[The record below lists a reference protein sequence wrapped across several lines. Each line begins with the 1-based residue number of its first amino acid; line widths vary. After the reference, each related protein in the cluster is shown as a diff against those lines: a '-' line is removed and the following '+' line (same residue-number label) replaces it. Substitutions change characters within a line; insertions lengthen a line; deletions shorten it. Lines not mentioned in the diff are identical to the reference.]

1 MAVEI
6 GELEQLQADV
16 LGSSWDPEE
25 ARAFEETYEQFRA
38 RLFRFCYSKLR
49 DVHEAEDVTQETF
62 ARAWRTH
69 LSFSDRQRA
78 YAWLR
83 VVAGNLCTDLLRR
96 RGRCQ
101 TAPDIE
107 PGVSSA
113 ADDAVLRA
121 GDAQIVRQ
129 AMARLNDRHRTALEQ
144 RESAGWTYEQMASY
158 SGTTISSI
166 ESLLWRARQALKR
179 ELTALAGPDGLL
191 AGVPV
196 IGVAVRRFHG
206 GRMRLTGWISQWV
219 MPQVANGAAMVIGS
233 CAIVC
238 VTALGGPAD
247 GAASVPAPLPA
258 ALAVPAPAPGPPPTV
273 TTTTGAP
280 SAATVAGPAGPA
292 GTSTAA
298 GSTPTGPHRLGL
310 ENPVT
315 STRPDNQRDRSMP
328 LSTGVGPDTV
338 GVDPAGTVNY
348 ATKLASDQ
356 VAKVLGG
363 HR

>member
-6 GELEQLQADV
+6 GELEQLQAGA
-16 LGSSWDPEE
+16 LGDSWDPEE

-107 PGVSSA
+107 PGVSGA
-113 ADDAVLRA
+113 ADDPVLRA

-129 AMARLNDRHRTALEQ
+129 AMARLNDRHRAALEQ
-144 RESAGWTYEQMASY
+144 RESAGWTYEQMASHA
-158 SGTTISSI
+158 GTTISSI

-196 IGVAVRRFHG
+196 IGVVVRRLHG
-206 GRMRLTGWISQWV
+206 GRMRLSGWISQWV
-219 MPQVANGAAMVIGS
+219 MPQVASGAAMVIGS

-238 VTALGGPAD
+238 VTGLGGPAD
-247 GAASVPAPLPA
+247 GGVTVPATIPA
-258 ALAVPAPAPGPPPTV
+258 ALTVPAPAATPAAPA
-273 TTTTGAP
+273 TTSTSP
-280 SAATVAGPAGPA
+280 SST
-292 GTSTAA
+292 TAA
-298 GSTPTGPHRLGL
+298 GPTAPAAASRSAGSASTARGHLGL

-328 LSTGVGPDTV
+328 LSAGLGPDTV

-356 VAKVLGG
+356 VAKALGG